1 MLKTTLIIGTTKY
14 PENMVTMTIDHPF
27 PLSEDWLTR
36 NDAVVVTDDHAKWCM
51 TNKGCNCAPT
61 GKEVGK

>member
-27 PLSEDWLTR
+27 PLSEDWLAR
-36 NDAVVVTDDHAKWCM
+36 NDAVIVTDE
-51 TNKGCNCAPT
+51 
-61 GKEVGK
+61 EVGK